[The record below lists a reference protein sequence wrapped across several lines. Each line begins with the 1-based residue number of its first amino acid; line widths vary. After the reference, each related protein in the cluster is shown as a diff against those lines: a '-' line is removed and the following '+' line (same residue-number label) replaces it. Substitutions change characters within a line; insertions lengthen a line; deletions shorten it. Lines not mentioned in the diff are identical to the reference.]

1 MKKITYQKN
10 PNKQTHRKMRKNT
23 SKEIQNLKG
32 HYQNLDLWS
41 FKQKKRNL
49 NKQNG
54 LRMKCAIYIYS
65 IILSNFHSP
74 TSSTISSFST
84 LAMIQLQTHSSSI
97 TSYEK
102 RFELTL
108 ESSDKIMQLIERIL
122 GERKF
127 KKREEERK
135 NTDGHLENG

>member
-1 MKKITYQKN
+1 
-10 PNKQTHRKMRKNT
+10 
-23 SKEIQNLKG
+23 
-32 HYQNLDLWS
+32 
-41 FKQKKRNL
+41 
-49 NKQNG
+49 
-54 LRMKCAIYIYS
+54 MKCAIYIYS

-135 NTDGHLENG
+135 NTDGHLENGWVKRDEWFWEEIDCVWNVCTYRDGCSRIYLHKKKKKRKWHQLDIVMTPYE

>member
-1 MKKITYQKN
+1 
-10 PNKQTHRKMRKNT
+10 
-23 SKEIQNLKG
+23 
-32 HYQNLDLWS
+32 
-41 FKQKKRNL
+41 
-49 NKQNG
+49 
-54 LRMKCAIYIYS
+54 
-65 IILSNFHSP
+65 
-74 TSSTISSFST
+74 
-84 LAMIQLQTHSSSI
+84 MIQLQTHSSSI